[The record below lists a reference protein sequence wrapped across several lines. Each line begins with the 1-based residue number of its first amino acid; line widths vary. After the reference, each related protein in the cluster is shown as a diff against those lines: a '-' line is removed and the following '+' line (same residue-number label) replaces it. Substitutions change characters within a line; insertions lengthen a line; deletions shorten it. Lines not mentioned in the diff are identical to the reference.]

1 MDIVI
6 RNGTLITPSS
16 VFLADVGIIGER
28 IVALGEGLHGAV
40 ELDATGCYVLPG
52 AIDPHVHLQMPVGNY
67 ISADDFISGTVAA
80 ACGGTTTV
88 IDFVE
93 PEPEEPLLS
102 ALEKRRAE
110 ADDCVAVDYGLH
122 MTVPTWHAAHQLGQ
136 GLPTEPLDALP
147 DVVAAG
153 VPSFKHYQAYKGL
166 HLDDVQLYTAFRA
179 VAAVGGLPIIHSENG
194 PLCEQLRAEAL
205 AAGHTAPRYHALT
218 RPTRQEAEAV
228 GRAIDIAALAGS
240 PLYVVH
246 VSCVEAADRIAAAR
260 SRGEPVYGETCPQ
273 YLALTAAALD
283 GPHGERFVC
292 APPLRSQANQSSLW
306 RVLAQRGLDVL
317 ATDHCPFTADEKA
330 GHPST
335 GPWSFGPGTKGS
347 GRRSDFTT
355 IPGGL
360 PSIEA
365 RLSLAHTL
373 GVRAGWL
380 TLERWVDVCC
390 AAPARLFGLARKGH
404 LAPGFDA
411 DVVIFDPQMEV
422 VLSTET
428 LHEQVD
434 WTPYEGMRLGGWP
447 RHVLSRGRVIVRDGE
462 FVGEPGWG
470 RFVPRERRK

>member
-1 MDIVI
+1 
-6 RNGTLITPSS
+6 
-16 VFLADVGIIGER
+16 
-28 IVALGEGLHGAV
+28 
-40 ELDATGCYVLPG
+40 
-52 AIDPHVHLQMPVGNY
+52 
-67 ISADDFISGTVAA
+67 
-80 ACGGTTTV
+80 
-88 IDFVE
+88 
-93 PEPEEPLLS
+93 
-102 ALEKRRAE
+102 
-110 ADDCVAVDYGLH
+110 

-136 GLPTEPLDALP
+136 GLPTEPLDALS

-153 VPSFKHYQAYKGL
+153 VPSFKHYQAYEGL

-194 PLCEQLRAEAL
+194 PLCERLRAEAL
-205 AAGHTAPRYHALT
+205 AAGHTTPRYHALT

-292 APPLRSQANQSSLW
+292 APPLRSQANQSALW

-330 GHPST
+330 GH
-335 GPWSFGPGTKGS
+335 
-347 GRRSDFTT
+347 SDFTT

-373 GVRAGWL
+373 GVRAGRL

-404 LAPGFDA
+404 LAPSFDA

-447 RHVLSRGRVIVRDGE
+447 RHVLSRGQVIVRDGE